1 MALLVS
7 NPNIP
12 SDILEELLNHRAL
25 DGIRWPTP
33 EESEA
38 LRLVYIKFLQLELEH
53 PELTNMSREQIIRKL
68 HDEDALHDYPAQQTA
83 LRAESYFNYK
93 DKMAAN
99 GINVFDPQIE
109 HQFSSNKVKRE
120 RANLMVAYLEKYP
133 QMLPDSLD
141 LKKNQNKP
149 R

>member
-1 MALLVS
+1 MTLTKMAYFS
-7 NPNIP
+7 HFF
-12 SDILEELLNHRAL
+12 LEIIIYA
-25 DGIRWPTP
+25 P
-33 EESEA
+33 
-38 LRLVYIKFLQLELEH
+38 LRSSR
-53 PELTNMSREQIIRKL
+53 TNMSREQIIRKL

-141 LKKNQNKP
+141 LKKSKQASIITELLDV
-149 R
+149 